1 MWRSSWRVAARRV
14 GAQRFRSYKANGDAR
29 RFEPASFLSAGYVVA
44 GAGLAVAAII
54 SYDTR
59 EEKTLLES
67 RSKYN
72 NVLSR
77 NFIADAVEKAFPAVV
92 NVAVDSGYVGS
103 NGSGFIIS
111 KEGLIVTNAHVVARC
126 NRYSKIQVTFA
137 DGSNHPAVIHSTDPL
152 SDIVLLQIKSDEVQE
167 WPMISIASSSE
178 LRAGEW
184 VCALGSPF
192 SLQNSVSAGIISA
205 VARHSSELG
214 YPQKG
219 GEYIQTDAAINAGN
233 SGGPLINLDG
243 EVIGINTMQVYGSV
257 GISFAI
263 PADTAVQ
270 VIEQLRKHKK
280 VVRPYIGMQMIN
292 FNSRE
297 LKEIGR
303 MFPGVK
309 EGVIVKS
316 VAPGSP
322 AHKGGLLSG
331 DVIVSFDGKK
341 VCSTKDILTTVGYT
355 IGRHIPVQVQRRG
368 EKRLLKLQ
376 VTTEPLP
383 APLQQLKS

>member
-1 MWRSSWRVAARRV
+1 MWRSSWRVTARRV
-14 GAQRFRSYKANGDAR
+14 GAQRLLSCKANGDAR
-29 RFEPASFLSAGYVVA
+29 RFKAASLSSGYVVVS
-44 GAGLAVAAII
+44 AGLAVAAVV
-54 SYDTR
+54 SYNKR
-59 EEKTLLES
+59 EETTQFES
-67 RSKYN
+67 RSKTN

-103 NGSGFIIS
+103 NGSGFVIS

-126 NRYSKIQVTFA
+126 NRYSNIQVTFA
-137 DGSNHPAVIHSTDPL
+137 DGSNRPAVIHSTDPL
-152 SDIVLLQIKSDEVQE
+152 SDIALLEIKSDEVQE

-303 MFPGVK
+303 IFPGVK

-322 AHKGGLLSG
+322 AHKGGLLPG

-355 IGRHIPVQVQRRG
+355 IGRHIPVQVKRRG
-368 EKRLLKLQ
+368 EKSLIKLQ

-383 APLQQLKS
+383 APLQQL

>member
-1 MWRSSWRVAARRV
+1 MSDRISPGIV
-14 GAQRFRSYKANGDAR
+14 GS
-29 RFEPASFLSAGYVVA
+29 V
-44 GAGLAVAAII
+44 
-54 SYDTR
+54 TH
-59 EEKTLLES
+59 LEAHPGKNS
-67 RSKYN
+67 
-72 NVLSR
+72 VLSR

-92 NVAVDSGYVGS
+92 NIAVDSGELDVLLPC
-103 NGSGFIIS
+103 
-111 KEGLIVTNAHVVARC
+111 K
-126 NRYSKIQVTFA
+126 
-137 DGSNHPAVIHSTDPL
+137 AVIHSADPL
-152 SDIVLLQIKSDEVQE
+152 SDIALLQIKSDEVKE
-167 WPMISIASSSE
+167 WPMISLGSSSE

-243 EVIGINTMQVYGSV
+243 EVIGINTMKVDGSV

-263 PADTAVQ
+263 PVDTASQ

-292 FNSRE
+292 FNTRE

-303 MFPGVK
+303 MFPDVK
-309 EGVIVKS
+309 EGVVVKS
-316 VAPGSP
+316 VSPGSP
-322 AHKGGLLSG
+322 AHKGGLLPG
-331 DVIVSFDGKK
+331 DVVVSFDGKS
-341 VCSTKDILTTVGYT
+341 VHSTKDILGTVGYT
-355 IGRHIPVQVQRRG
+355 IGRHIAVQVKRRG
-368 EKRLLKLQ
+368 EKGLVKLQ

-383 APLQQLKS
+383 APMQQFNVRS